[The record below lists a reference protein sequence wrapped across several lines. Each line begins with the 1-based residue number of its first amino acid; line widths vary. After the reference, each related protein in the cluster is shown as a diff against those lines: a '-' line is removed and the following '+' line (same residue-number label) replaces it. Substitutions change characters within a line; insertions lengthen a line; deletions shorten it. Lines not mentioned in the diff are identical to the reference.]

1 MQIRRLLPLLAVTA
15 LAGCADYGDD
25 PTDGGSGGPVDPPT
39 ETVSFAN
46 DVQPIFT
53 TNCVG
58 CHGDGGNAGLD
69 LRSGQSYTNL
79 VQIPS
84 TESSLNLV
92 ERDLPGQSWLY
103 LKLTGQQNV
112 GQVMPPSG
120 SLDAAITDVVRIW
133 IEEGAL
139 DN

>member
-1 MQIRRLLPLLAVTA
+1 MRLRILLPLLSVAI
-15 LAGCADYGDD
+15 LAGCSDYGDD
-25 PTDGGSGGPVDPPT
+25 ALDGPTTPPA
-39 ETVSFAN
+39 ETVSFAA
-46 DVQPIFT
+46 DVQPIFE

-79 VQIPS
+79 VQIPA
-84 TESSLNLV
+84 TESALARV
-92 ERDLPGQSWLY
+92 EPDQPLQSWLY

-112 GQVMPPSG
+112 GDAMPPS
-120 SLDAAITDVVRIW
+120 SPLDTAITDVVRTW